1 MPVHKTAAF
10 QVREDSVTEA
20 LGAIRTFVDRVK
32 ESEPGTLQYTSVQ
45 ATGDPTKFLH
55 FFIFEDEAGERVH
68 ASSDHVNEFT
78 EVLYPLV
85 EGGGVVFIDYKF
97 VAST

>member
-32 ESEPGTLQYTSVQ
+32 ESEPGTL
-45 ATGDPTKFLH
+45 
-55 FFIFEDEAGERVH
+55 
-68 ASSDHVNEFT
+68 
-78 EVLYPLV
+78 
-85 EGGGVVFIDYKF
+85 
-97 VAST
+97 